1 MFKINTKKIAV
12 IAIFM
17 ALGVVLKFF
26 SIGSGEFRISVW
38 EIPMFLIGILVGPF
52 YGGVCALGADLIYG
66 LAFSP
71 YPFSII
77 MMFTTV
83 VWGVAGGLFYKKDID
98 KLNLVVTIL
107 MTSLLATGINTI
119 YLVSYYGLESALAML
134 PIRVAIS
141 LVKTPVTSIIVLV
154 LINEFKRLKV
164 DKLID

>member
-83 VWGVAGGLFYKKDID
+83 VWGHE
-98 KLNLVVTIL
+98 VTIRN
-107 MTSLLATGINTI
+107 AHF
-119 YLVSYYGLESALAML
+119 
-134 PIRVAIS
+134 
-141 LVKTPVTSIIVLV
+141 SIPLH
-154 LINEFKRLKV
+154 RAHQHARR
-164 DKLID
+164 